1 MTMADWIVGGIVFA
15 ALCTAAWHVVRNHLK
30 GGCGGCGGCG
40 QGCGRCR
47 GAKCAAAI
55 KTQQQ

>member
-30 GGCGGCGGCG
+30 GGCGGCG
-40 QGCGRCR
+40 QGCSRCR